1 MATRTAITNNVREV
15 SGHFA
20 LDFPRVG
27 ESSISFP
34 IIIDT
39 GGALI
44 NRIELDSVG
53 AGRIRVERSIN
64 SPGRLIGA
72 GENIRFAMVG
82 FHEIFNSGDSRLP
95 SDMIADL
102 AESRYLRLALESG
115 PPIKRLSIQGT

>member
-20 LDFPRVG
+20 LDFPRTG

-34 IIIDT
+34 ILIDT

-44 NRIELDSVG
+44 KRIEFDSVG

-64 SPGRLIGA
+64 SPGRLVRG
-72 GENIRFAMVG
+72 GENIRFAMIG
-82 FHEIFNSGDSRLP
+82 FHEIFNSGDSRLV
-95 SDMIADL
+95 SEMLTEL
-102 AESRYLRLALESG
+102 AESRYLRLSLVSG